1 MTFEEIAKKYFQTI
15 WQASDKNEAVRAVQR
30 KIDNLVYSESG
41 EAISHEHKLK
51 IKAKHIKRAKA
62 FFNPCTSSPP
72 LRKCYH
78 IIINNYSITHFI
90 FKKKFEFL
98 EHFGK

>member
-30 KIDNLVYSESG
+30 KIDNLVYSESR

-51 IKAKHIKRAKA
+51 IWQLIKKELEAQRRLVLENRNFSQMQKIAA
-62 FFNPCTSSPP
+62 ASNDEAITTIST
-72 LRKCYH
+72 
-78 IIINNYSITHFI
+78 IIKSLGG
-90 FKKKFEFL
+90 L
-98 EHFGK
+98 E